1 MVAKHTIMGTIRIDD
16 DGWTWDVSNL
26 KESDLVFLEKVNPNS
41 AITFKRHLKGAESC
55 EKYMSNHI
63 KFLKCLRAINQV

>member
-1 MVAKHTIMGTIRIDD
+1 MAKHDITGTITVTE

-41 AITFKRHLKGAESC
+41 AITFKRHLKGADSC
-55 EKYMSNHI
+55 EKHMSNHA
-63 KFLKCLRAINQV
+63 KFLKCLRAINQL